1 MPRLSIIVPHRHH
14 DARLEAT
21 LLSVLENRPDDS
33 EIIVVH
39 DGSYND
45 PYSLDDEVIFIAE
58 QPASSTLQ
66 LLNAG
71 LMASCSPAI
80 CVLLDGN
87 TVSAGWSESPLD
99 RLLGEETAAVAVSV
113 ASSHNSASRTA
124 SAHGID
130 ARLLRPGMAQTGRVE
145 LTSGRGDCIGP
156 LLACGF
162 YRRKVLLALGGW
174 NDALD
179 EHIADVE
186 LALALSSHGF
196 NCLRDDTL
204 AAIAD
209 SSQSRRLS
217 STAWKQL
224 ASLAAAH
231 GLVTSSWGNSISD
244 LMSGCLQGRMFAAL
258 AWSAGLRDASTIRR
272 TQLRLNHARQ
282 QFSGAGDQQLLRVY
296 HDQSD
301 AISQQRR
308 FAA

>member
-39 DGSYND
+39 DGSYSD
-45 PYSLDDEVIFIAE
+45 PYRLDDEVIFIAE
-58 QPASSTLQ
+58 QPASNTLQ

-71 LMASCSPAI
+71 LMASCSPAV
-80 CVLLDGN
+80 CVLLDGH
-87 TVSAGWSESPLD
+87 TVSADWSESPLN
-99 RLLGEETAAVAVSV
+99 RLLGEETAAVAVPI
-113 ASSHNSASRTA
+113 ASTRNPSSRRA

-130 ARLLRPGMAQTGRVE
+130 ARLLRPGMAQSGRVE

-179 EHIADVE
+179 EHTADVE
-186 LALALSSHGF
+186 LALALRALGF
-196 NCLRDDTL
+196 NCLRDDSL
-204 AAIAD
+204 AAVND
-209 SSQSRRLS
+209 SGQSRRLS
-217 STAWKQL
+217 SAAWKQL

-231 GLVTSSWGNSISD
+231 GLVTPGLGNSISS
-244 LMSGCLQGRMFAAL
+244 LLSGCLQGRVLSAL

-282 QFSGAGDQQLLRVY
+282 QFSGNGNQQLLRVY
-296 HDQSD
+296 HGENEPTSH
-301 AISQQRR
+301 QRR
-308 FAA
+308 YAA